1 MTSYSSLPEG
11 STDPRDANLV
21 IRELLPGMITFSQPF
36 VSVTLAHHCGVPSI
50 SNIAQSRFGVVPIG
64 GRSTAIRV
72 NDGIF
77 VYVSHPYTTATAEA
91 LKQLGGEVKWL
102 VTPDGEHGMNIGAW
116 AEQFPEAKAIGVSR
130 FEKAKPNVKW
140 AGLFGA
146 GGEDKTYGFEPE
158 ISLHQVSAHVN
169 DELTAIHHPSG
180 TLLEADLLFNL
191 PPKEQYSRAGG
202 LTFFSRLLGGSFS
215 PDGSLH
221 KSAIGSLVAK
231 PDLAKKELA
240 PIFAAKWDRLV
251 PCHGDVIETGGKEA
265 WTKLYGQFHTPATPP
280 ADDPAKL

>member
-1 MTSYSSLPEG
+1 MSATNLGSRGILRHLSKDQTLVSHRMLLISRSRSLTSVTFPLSTFIRTMTSYSSLPEG

-36 VSVTLAHHCGVPSI
+36 VSVTLTHHCGVPSI

-116 AEQFPEAKAIGVSR
+116 AEQFPEAKYVVTVTLSTFWMTMLTSRAIGVSR

-158 ISLHQVSAHVN
+158 VSGHM
-169 DELTAIHHPSG
+169 LR
-180 TLLEADLLFNL
+180 
-191 PPKEQYSRAGG
+191 YSVLMARFLSTRSRHTSTTSSPLSTTRAAR
-202 LTFFSRLLGGSFS
+202 FSRLTFS
-215 PDGSLH
+215 LTSPRRNST
-221 KSAIGSLVAK
+221 
-231 PDLAKKELA
+231 
-240 PIFAAKWDRLV
+240 RV
-251 PCHGDVIETGGKEA
+251 PVD
-265 WTKLYGQFHTPATPP
+265 
-280 ADDPAKL
+280 